1 MIKSENW
8 VSEAKKEYKKFF
20 SELEAL
26 LRALDRFFYIENLP
40 ISQEDLA
47 FKNFHEELLTIR
59 DVIFRILSILEV
71 IIPDS
76 KKNAFWFQRF
86 SETKFLN
93 NRARDLFK
101 EGLYNQNSP
110 EKSLYLLY
118 DTFLNFKVIVTEIL
132 KSENISYLSFKNIGQ
147 LISKEIRENVYF
159 NPFRLD
165 INPDYDIIEN
175 PIIAR
180 TVKSIKDKG
189 IKKYISIIYLY
200 LFRFLRYLNHI
211 DISSQYSVSLN
222 ASLSILI
229 MLKSEINMFY
239 NYIKKVNEKIKDE
252 NLKNLLKFISYQF
265 SMETKRV
272 YLQELKDIL
281 QKKVPQH
288 FRGKIENSQGIL
300 KNLVEQSVVQIAQ
313 FFCPEIEGKDIF
325 NTFSTKLHQSIKL
338 REDIIVLN
346 MFLTLL
352 ENKANSPDDSLK
364 VFKSLKDF
372 MNYFE
377 SFTFKLLRYDDYDEF
392 YTFFNDMKV
401 IKETEIQNVLEKVHN
416 FKIFLETTLQHISN
430 RAEIAN
436 IPIDRD
442 RTIETFKKFY
452 SVED

>member
-1 MIKSENW
+1 MKKSEKW
-8 VSEAKKEYKKFF
+8 VSEAKKEYKRFF

-40 ISQEDLA
+40 ISQEDLT
-47 FKNFHEELLTIR
+47 FKNFHEELLTVR
-59 DVIFRILSILEV
+59 DVIFRILGILEV

-76 KKNAFWFQRF
+76 KKNAFWFQKF

-93 NRARDLFK
+93 NHARDLFK
-101 EGLYNQNSP
+101 EGLYKQNSS

-118 DTFLNFKVIVTEIL
+118 DTFLNFKVIVSEIL
-132 KSENISYLSFKNIGQ
+132 KSENISYLTFKNIGQ

-165 INPDYDIIEN
+165 INPDFDIIEN
-175 PIIAR
+175 PVIAR
-180 TVKSIKDKG
+180 TVKSIKDKE

-200 LFRFLRYLNHI
+200 FFRFLRYLNHV

-222 ASLSILI
+222 TSFSILI
-229 MLKSEINMFY
+229 MLKPEINMFH
-239 NYIKKVNEKIKDE
+239 NYIKKVSEKINDE
-252 NLKNLLKFISYQF
+252 NLKNLLRFISYQF

-272 YLQELKDIL
+272 YLQELKDII
-281 QKKVPQH
+281 QKKVPQL

-313 FFCPEIEGKDIF
+313 FFSPEIEGKDIF
-325 NTFSTKLHQSIKL
+325 NTFSTKLHQSLKL

-352 ENKANSPDDSLK
+352 ENKANSPVDSLK

-392 YTFFNDMKV
+392 YTFFNEMKV
-401 IKETEIQNVLEKVHN
+401 IKETEIHNVLEKVHN
-416 FKIFLETTLQHISN
+416 FKIFLETTLQHIAN

-436 IPIDRD
+436 MPIDREKT
-442 RTIETFKKFY
+442 RETFKKFY
-452 SVED
+452 SMED